1 MRRRTG
7 TKYRREDLAYIV
19 TCQFAIRQYWT
30 VSTRRNQKN
39 PDRLACPDK
48 AETVMSQALLSEN
61 WGPGGRI
68 SLFLASPPFFVVIV
82 NKMSKPI
89 RGKSL
94 NQL

>member
-1 MRRRTG
+1 
-7 TKYRREDLAYIV
+7 
-19 TCQFAIRQYWT
+19 
-30 VSTRRNQKN
+30 
-39 PDRLACPDK
+39 
-48 AETVMSQALLSEN
+48 MSQALLSEN
-61 WGPGGRI
+61 WGGRI